1 MKLFEKFDTFD
12 LQGSKGTVVNWEYPS
27 FNGRP

>member
-12 LQGSKGTVVNWEYPS
+12 LQGSKGNIPLLMEGHLKLS
-27 FNGRP
+27 L